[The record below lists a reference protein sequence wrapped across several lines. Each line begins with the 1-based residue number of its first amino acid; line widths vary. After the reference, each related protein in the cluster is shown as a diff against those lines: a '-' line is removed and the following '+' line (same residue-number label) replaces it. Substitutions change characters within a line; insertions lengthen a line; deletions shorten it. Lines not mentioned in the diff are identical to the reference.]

1 MKKISVIVIGAG
13 NRGNRYS
20 GLMAE
25 YPEHYENVLSCSSK
39 QVTAFVEWI
48 KAQDFYDNTTV
59 VVTGDHPTMDGA
71 YVARNAPSG
80 YERHVYNCFINS
92 VATTENTKNRDFTT
106 TDMLP
111 TILASMGCKIEGDR
125 LGLGTN
131 LFSETPTLCE
141 KLGTQK
147 LKRELQKTSDY
158 YNEKFY

>member
-1 MKKISVIVIGAG
+1 MCENCK
-13 NRGNRYS
+13 N
-20 GLMAE
+20 E
-25 YPEHYENVLSCSSK
+25 HPEHYENVLSCSSR
-39 QVTAFVEWI
+39 QTAAFVEWI
-48 KAQDFYDNTTV
+48 KEQDFYENTTV

-71 YVARNAPSG
+71 YVARNAPKG

-92 VATTENTKNRDFTT
+92 VATTENTKNSDFTT

-125 LGLGTN
+125 LRLGTN
-131 LFSETPTLCE
+131 LFSDVPTLCE
-141 KLGTQK
+141 KLGTEK